1 VARKENNMTGA
12 FFDLRIWQKAQ
23 KLAEEIYKTTKLFPK
38 EELFGLTNQLRRSTV
53 SVAANIAESQGRY
66 YYKDKIRVLY
76 ISRGEIYEIQSHL
89 RIALSQKYLSNKKF
103 KFLDKNYDGLAK
115 GINCLISNLSNKI

>member
-1 VARKENNMTGA
+1 MAKST
-12 FFDLRIWQKAQ
+12 

-38 EELFGLTNQLRRSTV
+38 EELFGLTNQLIRSAV

-89 RIALSQKYLSNKKF
+89 RIALSQNYVLNKKF
-103 KFLDKNYDGLAK
+103 KVLDKSYDGLAK
-115 GINCLISNLSNKI
+115 GINCLISNLSEII